1 MSSSD
6 SSVSAPAPKS
16 FSDFLRE
23 CAVGRADA
31 LGRGVCVQTKLAIV
45 DPNPGCSLRVLNGSQ
60 KPVVVPKAQFV
71 SLEAVL
77 RFIGELSKQ
86 YPGVDKK
93 EVTALVAINK
103 CDQEINKE
111 RGVAVVKISDKVG
124 AFAGD
129 CDNAALKEKRA
140 KWDADLKVKQDE
152 AKEKEKAAKLAEKEK
167 EKAAKAAEK
176 EKAAKAKDMDVA
188 PDEKPAKAK
197 RAPKR
202 KADEVEVVASGS
214 VSSGSEGESPK
225 PKTKRVRK
233 EKAAAKPR
241 DALGL
246 DIDQSIGAVI
256 EQGWDMAN

>member
-1 MSSSD
+1 MDETFDMDGVATMDYSPQRD
-6 SSVSAPAPKS
+6 EPSSV
-16 FSDFLRE
+16 
-23 CAVGRADA
+23 A
-31 LGRGVCVQTKLAIV
+31 LGPDGTIYVAGDGKLVKFDKKGKQVGDVVELPFIAEMLKDKDKMKARAEKQVKDQKDSFTKMVQQYKDRTTKL
-45 DPNPGCSLRVLNGSQ
+45 
-60 KPVVVPKAQFV
+60 
-71 SLEAVL
+71 E
-77 RFIGELSKQ
+77 
-86 YPGVDKK
+86 
-93 EVTALVAINK
+93 
-103 CDQEINKE
+103 
-111 RGVAVVKISDKVG
+111 
-124 AFAGD
+124 
-129 CDNAALKEKRA
+129 
-140 KWDADLKVKQDE
+140 
-152 AKEKEKAAKLAEKEK
+152 
-167 EKAAKAAEK
+167 EK

-233 EKAAAKPR
+233 EKPAAKPR